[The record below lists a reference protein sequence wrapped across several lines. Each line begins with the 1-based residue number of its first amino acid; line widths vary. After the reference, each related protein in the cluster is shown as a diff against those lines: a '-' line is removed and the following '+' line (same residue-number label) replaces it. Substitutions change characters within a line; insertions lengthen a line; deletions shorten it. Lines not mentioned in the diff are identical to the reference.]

1 MGTQTD
7 FDIAQAFPVSDLRKG
22 HAKVLIEAGKL
33 FHFVIALI
41 PRYTASK
48 GMHGHEVH
56 DLRENEFADVHELTP
71 PVESQGDIRSIIN
84 FKSITR
90 TIGIFTK

>member
-1 MGTQTD
+1 MIKFLFLGTLTD

-33 FHFVIALI
+33 LHFVIALI

-71 PVESQGDIRSIIN
+71 PVESQGDTQIDYKFSSR
-84 FKSITR
+84 
-90 TIGIFTK
+90 